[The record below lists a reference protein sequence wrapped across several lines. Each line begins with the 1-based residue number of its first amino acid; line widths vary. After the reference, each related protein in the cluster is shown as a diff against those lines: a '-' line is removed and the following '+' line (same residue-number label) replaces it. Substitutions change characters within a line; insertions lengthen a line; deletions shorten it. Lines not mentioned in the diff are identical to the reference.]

1 MKGIL
6 KHTALLA
13 IITILAGLAL
23 GLVHEITLEPIAQAK
38 EQQKQNAYKSV
49 FADADAFEAKDF
61 DQAEADKITS
71 KFGKCSINEVVEA
84 KKGNETIGYIITV
97 TDGEGYA
104 GNIQFTVGIDADS
117 KVTGVSFLSIA
128 ESPGLG
134 MNARDDASFT
144 EQYTKPAE
152 PVEQF
157 EVVKAEPASDDQIQ
171 ALSGAT
177 ITSKA
182 VTGGIN
188 AALAYFSQVLK
199 GGAA

>member
-13 IITILAGLAL
+13 IITIIAGLAL
-23 GLVHEITLEPIAQAK
+23 GLVHEITLQPIAQAK
-38 EQQKQNAYKSV
+38 EQQKQDAYKSV
-49 FADADAFEAKDF
+49 FAEADSFEVREF
-61 DQAEADKITS
+61 DQKEAEKISS
-71 KFGKCSINEVVEA
+71 KFGKCTIDEVVEA
-84 KKGNETIGYIITV
+84 KKGDEMIGYIITV

-104 GNIQFTVGIDADS
+104 GNIQFTVGVNAEG
-117 KVTGVSFLSIA
+117 KVTGVSFLTIA

-144 EQYTKPAE
+144 QQYTKPAE

-157 EVVKAEPASDDQIQ
+157 EVVKTEPSSDNQIQ

-182 VTGGIN
+182 VTGGVN

>member
-84 KKGNETIGYIITV
+84 KKVMRRSGISLQSPMVKVMPEIFSLRSVLMLTV
-97 TDGEGYA
+97 
-104 GNIQFTVGIDADS
+104 
-117 KVTGVSFLSIA
+117 K
-128 ESPGLG
+128 
-134 MNARDDASFT
+134 
-144 EQYTKPAE
+144 
-152 PVEQF
+152 
-157 EVVKAEPASDDQIQ
+157 
-171 ALSGAT
+171 
-177 ITSKA
+177 
-182 VTGGIN
+182 
-188 AALAYFSQVLK
+188 
-199 GGAA
+199 

>member
-6 KHTALLA
+6 KHTGLLA
-13 IITILAGLAL
+13 IITIVAGLAL
-23 GLVHEITLEPIAQAK
+23 GLVHEITLKPIALAK
-38 EQQKQNAYKSV
+38 EQQKQEAYQAV
-49 FADADAFEAKDF
+49 IADADSFDEVDF
-61 DQAEADKITS
+61 DEKEANDIAAS
-71 KFGKCSINEVVEA
+71 VGKCTIDEVIEA
-84 KKGNETIGYIITV
+84 KKGGESAGYIITV

-104 GNIQFTVGIDADS
+104 GNIQFAVGIDAEG

-144 EQYTKPAE
+144 EQYTKAAE
-152 PVEQF
+152 AVEQF
-157 EVVKAEPASDDQIQ
+157 EVVKTGASEDNQIN

-182 VTGGIN
+182 VTGGVN

>member
-49 FADADAFEAKDF
+49 FADF

-182 VTGGIN
+182 VTGGVN

>member
-13 IITILAGLAL
+13 IITIIAGLAL
-23 GLVHEITLEPIAQAK
+23 GLVHEITLEPIAEAK
-38 EQQKQNAYKSV
+38 EQQKQEAYQAV
-49 FADADAFEAKDF
+49 VPDADTFEAVDF
-61 DQAEADKITS
+61 DTAEADKIAS
-71 KFGKCSINEVVEA
+71 SFGKCTIDEVVEA
-84 KKGNETIGYIITV
+84 KKGSEAAGYIITV

-104 GNIQFTVGIDADS
+104 GNVQFTVGLDADGR
-117 KVTGVSFLSIA
+117 VTGVSFLSIS

-152 PVEQF
+152 PVDQF
-157 EVVKAEPASDDQIQ
+157 EVVKTGASADNEIN

-182 VTGGIN
+182 VTGGVN
-188 AALAYFSQVLK
+188 AAIAYFSQVLK
-199 GGAA
+199 GGA

>member
-13 IITILAGLAL
+13 IITIIAGLAL

-38 EQQKQNAYKSV
+38 EQQKQDAFKSV
-49 FADADAFEAKDF
+49 FADADSFETVDF
-61 DQAEADKITS
+61 DAGEADKIAS
-71 KFGKCSINEVVEA
+71 SFGRCSINEVVEA
-84 KKGNETIGYIITV
+84 KKGSDSIGYIITV

-104 GNIQFTVGIDADS
+104 GDIQFTVGIDAEGQ
-117 KVTGVSFLSIA
+117 VTGVSFLSIA

-134 MNARDDASFT
+134 MNARDDASFCK
-144 EQYTKPAE
+144 QYTGKQ
-152 PVEQF
+152 VEQF
-157 EVVKAEPASDDQIQ
+157 EVVKNEASSDEQIQ

-182 VTGGIN
+182 VTGGVN
-188 AALAYFSQVLK
+188 AALAFFNQVLK